1 MSTKKNDNWP
11 YTLPNKT
18 FVVTERSTSSPK
30 NDSTNDC
37 GDSMIA
43 LNQPSLVLKLIPI
56 NQVDT
61 VINNDDNSNSFA
73 TPRKHNNSSP
83 EMRDT
88 NTTTN
93 QVQTNLHTSIYQWIT
108 ST

>member
-30 NDSTNDC
+30 NDSTNDY
-37 GDSMIA
+37 GDDMIA
-43 LNQPSLVLKLIPI
+43 LNQPSSVYILIPQ

-61 VINNDDNSNSFA
+61 DVNNNDYLQSFD
-73 TPRKHNNSSP
+73 TPRKHNHIATEIHDTSP
-83 EMRDT
+83 T
-88 NTTTN
+88 KH
-93 QVQTNLHTSIYQWIT
+93 LL
-108 ST
+108 